1 MLELRNLTKQYGGER
16 AIDEL
21 SLSVDDGEFLTI
33 LGPSGSGKTTT
44 LLSIAGHVT
53 PTAGSIS
60 LDGTELTG
68 VPPENRSLGIVFQ
81 QDALFEH
88 MTARENVA
96 YALGPHEGEW
106 DRGSRVDEFLSLV
119 GMAHYGDS
127 YPAQLSGGQRRRI
140 ELARALVYEPDVLLL
155 DEPLTGLDRGLRR
168 EIRTE
173 IGRIHEETNVT
184 TVYVTHDQ
192 AEALTLSDRI
202 AVLNEGAAVAVGTP
216 ETLYEQPPNR
226 FVATFLGS
234 LSTIPGT
241 FVERSPLV
249 VEWAG
254 HRFELDAGDP
264 GAVGDSPAA
273 GDRFRLYCRPDA
285 ASIEPSAGI
294 TVDGEVVDV
303 IHSGE
308 QSTVTVETADEARL
322 QVAAGGFPD
331 VAVGET
337 VTVWIDP
344 DAVFGF
350 AGDDR
355 LCVSKAPRGENV
367 TDS

>member
-106 DRGSRVDEFLSLV
+106 DHGSRVDEFLSLV

-127 YPAQLSGGQRRRI
+127 YPAQLSAPLIPDLPDAAFALGARYQLHG
-140 ELARALVYEPDVLLL
+140 ETRALR
-155 DEPLTGLDRGLRR
+155 RGS
-168 EIRTE
+168 TAAKADG
-173 IGRIHEETNVT
+173 GRFRAC
-184 TVYVTHDQ
+184 Y
-192 AEALTLSDRI
+192 
-202 AVLNEGAAVAVGTP
+202 
-216 ETLYEQPPNR
+216 
-226 FVATFLGS
+226 
-234 LSTIPGT
+234 
-241 FVERSPLV
+241 
-249 VEWAG
+249 
-254 HRFELDAGDP
+254 
-264 GAVGDSPAA
+264 A
-273 GDRFRLYCRPDA
+273 GDRGNRSICVDDFLYFMQNLFHC
-285 ASIEPSAGI
+285 SG
-294 TVDGEVVDV
+294 GE
-303 IHSGE
+303 
-308 QSTVTVETADEARL
+308 
-322 QVAAGGFPD
+322 GG
-331 VAVGET
+331 
-337 VTVWIDP
+337 
-344 DAVFGF
+344 
-350 AGDDR
+350 
-355 LCVSKAPRGENV
+355 
-367 TDS
+367 